1 MVHDPLIMTATEIC
15 CQHKLLS
22 TQLVVQP
29 VQANQQQEVS
39 YGQLYSNETG
49 KKTHSF
55 STELPNFKHLRVFL
69 QF

>member
-1 MVHDPLIMTATEIC
+1 MVHDPLIITATEIC

-39 YGQLYSNETG
+39 YSQLYSNETG
-49 KKTHSF
+49 KNPLFFH
-55 STELPNFKHLRVFL
+55 
-69 QF
+69 